1 MSRERDQERGAAMVV
16 VALCLVVL
24 LIIVAFVVDIGAQ
37 RLARRQAQTAADA
50 AALAAVRILA
60 DGGTRVDAATAA
72 IRLTWENT
80 KERNGAPTLAEWQLR
95 WATCTDP
102 GRPPEYS
109 VTAASPVV
117 TPCISFT
124 ADNTQVRVTLPA
136 LSVETTFAGVM
147 GVRSLSTAAFAEARA
162 APGGGG
168 SFAVFGAST
177 SCAADFTVELKGGT
191 NIVHG
196 RVHSNN
202 VIKTN
207 GGTNVPDG
215 VTHRGTYN
223 NQTGAAAPD
232 RGTTGVVTDPLGSLS
247 MDQYRAGG
255 SLRAAAISSGVPF
268 FDLGNTTITNG
279 TVLTDGDGIYYT
291 TRGVQ
296 LTTATALAGRHATF
310 VIDNAAATTGMQFAT
325 NGTGY
330 DLHYYAS
337 DTANPHKLLVFTNAT
352 HTSCN
357 TADAASIDFN
367 GSQGNWEGVLYA
379 PKGSIHLNG
388 SGSGVDLLG
397 AAVAQTVLLDGTG
410 HRLNN
415 PGDFLAGDPS
425 AQLFK

>member
-1 MSRERDQERGAAMVV
+1 MSRDRERGAAMVA
-16 VALCLVVL
+16 VALSLVVL

-37 RLARRQAQTAADA
+37 RLTRRQAQTAADA

-80 KERNGAPTLAEWQLR
+80 KERNAAPTLADWQLR

-102 GRPPEYS
+102 GRPAEYS
-109 VTAASPVV
+109 ITAASPVA

-136 LSVETTFAGVM
+136 LSVQTTFAGVM
-147 GVRSLSTAAFAEARA
+147 GVRSLSTAAFAEARS

-168 SFAVFGAST
+168 SYAVFGASMT
-177 SCAADFTVELKGGT
+177 CADPPVVDLHGGT
-191 NIVHG
+191 HIVNG

-202 VIKTN
+202 SIKSA
-207 GGTNVPDG
+207 GGANVPDG
-215 VTHRGTYN
+215 VTHRGTYTN
-223 NQTGAAAPD
+223 DAGPTAADA
-232 RGTTGVVTDPLGSLS
+232 GTTGALADPLAALS
-247 MDQYRAGG
+247 MGQYRAGG
-255 SLRAAAISSGVPF
+255 SLRTAAMNAGVWRDF
-268 FDLGNTTITNG
+268 SNL
-279 TVLTDGDGIYYT
+279 TVDNAAVLASGDGVYYT
-291 TRGVQ
+291 TRNVD
-296 LTTATALAGRHATF
+296 LKTEPSLAGVHASF
-310 VIDNAAATTGMQFAT
+310 IIDNPSPPPDYMPFAT

-330 DLHYYAS
+330 DLRYYSS
-337 DTANPHKLLVFTNAT
+337 DTANPHKLLIYTNAT
-352 HTSCN
+352 HGCA
-357 TADAASIDFN
+357 TADKASIDFN
-367 GSQGNWEGVLYA
+367 GSSGHWEGVLYA
-379 PKGSIHLNG
+379 PNGSIHLNG